1 MQTQR
6 ESMVS
11 ISDLHK
17 SYRGVSVL
25 KGINLEIRRN
35 EIFCLLGSNG
45 AGKTTLVNI
54 LATLIRA
61 DAGIARI
68 NGYELQ
74 KEARAI
80 RQIISLTGQYAA
92 VDDFLTG
99 RENLELIASLRHEDN
114 PKSVAEKM
122 LVRFNLLDAADRQA
136 STYSGGMCRRLDI
149 AMSLIGKPL
158 LIFLDEPTTG
168 LDPQSRIAMWEM
180 IRALAAEGVT
190 VFLTTQYI
198 EEAEQLADHIAV
210 LDMGKISADGSVE
223 ELLSR
228 YPEARSLEQVF
239 LSIVHTK
246 EDKQ

>member
-6 ESMVS
+6 ESMIS